1 MQFLTGV
8 GSAEWCQA
16 VGQEAVAQ
24 KIRPSDSKLKL
35 LRGPLTTIPR
45 LVPFC
50 KALIEALFPPDSMLL
65 WVTATQIWPSSEAI
79 HLYYRLR
86 ERYGNLELIE
96 SAPGH
101 LFLPH
106 EREDIQ
112 SFLALGI
119 ISGWDMHIVPR
130 LGYCRAFLSHD
141 EFWEVGYD
149 STANLKVGKQLLKS
163 FQTD

>member
-8 GSAEWCQA
+8 GSADWCRA
-16 VGQEAVAQ
+16 VGHETDALQM
-24 KIRPSDSKLKL
+24 RPSDTKLKL
-35 LRGPLTTIPR
+35 VRGPLTTIPR

-50 KALIEALFPPDSMLL
+50 GALVEALFPPDSMLL
-65 WVTATQIWPSSEAI
+65 WVTATQIWPSSETM

-86 ERYGNLELIE
+86 ESYGNRELIE
-96 SAPGH
+96 RAPGH

-119 ISGWDMHIVPR
+119 VSGWDMHIVPKSR
-130 LGYCRAFLSHD
+130 YAHAFVSHD

-149 STANLKVGKQLLKS
+149 SEANLKVGKQLLKS
-163 FQTD
+163 FQKD